1 MTKLEQIEQAIAAL
15 PHDDIVAL
23 ADWFAEFHADL
34 WDKEIAA
41 DAKAGR
47 LDKLAGRGSCR
58 SLGWP
63 HHTSMKHF
71 TDPAFWKL
79 FNSLPPETQKQAH

>member
-1 MTKLEQIEQAIAAL
+1 MDRFFREFCYNPPMTKLEQIEQAITAL

-23 ADWFAEFHADL
+23 AEWFAEFHADL

-47 LDKLAGRGSCR
+47 LDKLAAEALADHKAGRTKP
-58 SLGWP
+58 L
-63 HHTSMKHF
+63 
-71 TDPAFWKL
+71 
-79 FNSLPPETQKQAH
+79 